1 MYWLVVGKAER
12 TWVWYHQEQCTQVPG
27 AGTLGT
33 LWHSTA
39 TSVTL
44 CLCPSVRTLKS
55 PAWQNCTHGGRFGA
69 CPGRPL
75 SAHPRGP
82 AQAAGEFLYSSSKQ
96 VGARMGGASS
106 PAARARKGRLRPL
119 PAASRAD
126 ARTLLR
132 TPAPRC
138 GWGTGRAA
146 AEEGLTF
153 LAAERRVPG
162 EGEEG
167 AQAEEQ
173 QRQEGAIAEPH
184 LLGCAV
190 GAGGAEAAWPGGPGP
205 GRGDQEAAGAP
216 APGRGRAGSPGPG
229 GDAGGP
235 AGVDT

>member
-1 MYWLVVGKAER
+1 
-12 TWVWYHQEQCTQVPG
+12 
-27 AGTLGT
+27 
-33 LWHSTA
+33 
-39 TSVTL
+39 
-44 CLCPSVRTLKS
+44 
-55 PAWQNCTHGGRFGA
+55 
-69 CPGRPL
+69 
-75 SAHPRGP
+75 
-82 AQAAGEFLYSSSKQ
+82 
-96 VGARMGGASS
+96 MGGASS